1 MALPVISRPNSP
13 RSRRHVDRTLLV
25 AWVALACALLP
36 QAAPAQIVISEIM
49 ADPAGDWDGDGAVDY
64 RDDEWVEVL
73 NTGSVT
79 VDLAAYWLQ
88 DESASEPRLNLS
100 GQLAPGDV
108 AVFYGSDALAW
119 QDASG
124 QGSGALSLNNGGD
137 VVYLLKSPTAGGGD
151 VLTIV
156 DSVAYLDHEAEDDRS
171 CGLSP
176 DQIHWLLFDAYN
188 PYDGDNEPVGT
199 GCAPSP
205 GQPNPCDPLPV
216 QQAPFGG
223 VKALYR

>member
-1 MALPVISRPNSP
+1 
-13 RSRRHVDRTLLV
+13 
-25 AWVALACALLP
+25 
-36 QAAPAQIVISEIM
+36 
-49 ADPAGDWDGDGAVDY
+49 
-64 RDDEWVEVL
+64 
-73 NTGSVT
+73 

-88 DESASEPRLNLS
+88 DASAAEPRLNLA
-100 GQLAPGDV
+100 GQLAPGEV

-119 QDASG
+119 QAASG

-137 VVYLLKSPTAGGGD
+137 VVYLLRSMSPDGGGE
-151 VLTIV
+151 LAIA

-176 DQIHWLLFDAYN
+176 DQERWLLFDAYN

-199 GCAPSP
+199 GCQPSP

-216 QQAPFGG
+216 EQAPFGS